1 MKFYRGKE
9 FQPQETELQ
18 AIIDKEANE
27 ASSNTKTHS
36 YNTLTI
42 LKSHD
47 FLRPFKCIGVIY
59 VLLALSGSY
68 IIRTFT
74 ASFFE
79 GW

>member
-1 MKFYRGKE
+1 MKFYRGNE
-9 FQPQETELQ
+9 FQAREKELQ
-18 AIIDKEANE
+18 EIIDKEVNE
-27 ASSNTKTHS
+27 TTSSTKGR
-36 YNTLTI
+36 LAI
-42 LKSHD
+42 FKSPH

-79 GW
+79 VW